1 MNYDIIH
8 FEALGKEAEHLKT
21 ETIKAQEN
29 NLLPKNLN
37 YLITEKNLQ
46 TYLEEYPDTK
56 LPNIITTKTHSILP
70 LDYLIGEKKSVITRS
85 AGYDHFEHLQNKINL
100 TSLREYCVDA
110 VAQTAIKFVYVT
122 CGKLNEYMSKTKSFE
137 RNNISS
143 FIEINKNRIA
153 TVFGVGKIGKKVY
166 ELLEIN
172 GFSTQAVDTREDEIK
187 KEYGDIFNFVTKEK
201 AMKNSDVIINVMNLT
216 KNPDSKFYNVG
227 YFSDIEFLMA
237 KKGLIFINVT
247 RGEIAPESILL
258 KYYKESILSGIALD
272 VFSNESIFSKFL
284 KNEVKTQNEDLKAA
298 KEIEEKALALSE
310 NFYVQPHQGFNSD
323 LASIAK
329 AKETIKHLCAWYK
342 NNKEKFDEQLP
353 YYKG

>member
-29 NLLPKNLN
+29 DLLPKN
-37 YLITEKNLQ
+37 
-46 TYLEEYPDTK
+46 
-56 LPNIITTKTHSILP
+56 
-70 LDYLIGEKKSVITRS
+70 
-85 AGYDHFEHLQNKINL
+85 
-100 TSLREYCVDA
+100 
-110 VAQTAIKFVYVT
+110 
-122 CGKLNEYMSKTKSFE
+122 FE

-153 TVFGVGKIGKKVY
+153 TVFGVGKIGKKIY

-172 GFSTQAVDTREDEIK
+172 GFSAQAVDIREDELK
-187 KEYGDIFNFVTKEK
+187 KEFGDIFNFVTKEK
-201 AMKNSDVIINVMNLT
+201 AMKNSDVIVNVMNLT
-216 KNPDSKFYNVG
+216 KNTNSKFYNVD

-258 KYYKESILSGIALD
+258 KYYKNGTLGGIALD
-272 VFSNESIFSKFL
+272 VFSNESVFSKFL
-284 KNEVKTQNEDLKAA
+284 KNEIETKNEDLKAA

-323 LASIAK
+323 LASLSK

-342 NNKEKFDEQLP
+342 NNKERFDEQLP